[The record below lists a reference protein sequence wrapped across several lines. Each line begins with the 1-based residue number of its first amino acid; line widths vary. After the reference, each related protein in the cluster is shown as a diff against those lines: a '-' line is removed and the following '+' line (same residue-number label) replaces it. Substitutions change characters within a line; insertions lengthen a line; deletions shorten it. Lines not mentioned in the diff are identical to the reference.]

1 MDNIIQIYSIWYI
14 RLFMANIR
22 EVGALITVKDKLQHF
37 SYPMITGSDSS
48 PKQSKVV
55 IAILAFRAGARDFL
69 NYFRKGLL
77 GA

>member
-1 MDNIIQIYSIWYI
+1 
-14 RLFMANIR
+14 MANVG

-37 SYPMITGSDSS
+37 SYHMITGCDSS

-55 IAILAFRAGARDFL
+55 IVILAFTAGARDFQ
-69 NYFRKGLL
+69 NYFREGLL